1 MTTLAENEVGTEI
14 ENDSAT
20 ESKMVAL
27 GLGSAWVQFGSSAII
42 SFLRYALLFAYV
54 PQQDLGLALLL
65 MGAVNFLYV
74 FDSALA
80 PAITTEV
87 GRAWTGKL
95 PDQVMSSFRH
105 LYRRAFAIFIP
116 VSIAAFPAVLLFT
129 HDYKNYRL
137 LLALWTMF
145 IVRAALGIY
154 VGSRAHVLT
163 GTGWYFVGRATQVVG
178 EATALAV
185 LFGCLHAGLAVY
197 AIGIAAVADG
207 LASSIFVSWFFKKR
221 VTVRAGI
228 PPDPEIMRRL
238 TANCFAIFGNFIGAF
253 MIFNT
258 DNFFLARFVGLGVV
272 ADYSIAYKLAWMIP
286 TLCTPLYNSV
296 YPKYVNSLKDSKRD
310 GIREFFGV
318 VRLNHFLA
326 TGIALGIIFLGKYA
340 VDFCVGPGHYIGL
353 GVLGIMV
360 ATFML
365 DNLHYPHHY
374 TFLCKN
380 RTKVLMYTALTAGTL
395 NLAFTA
401 YLAPRYGA
409 AGVAAGTFLAQ
420 LASTNWVLPVLSL
433 GALNY
438 RIPEYFYRV
447 VLPVLSIWMLP
458 AAYLVFRLSTN

>member
-1 MTTLAENEVGTEI
+1 MF
-14 ENDSAT
+14 
-20 ESKMVAL
+20 AL

-54 PQQDLGLALLL
+54 PQRELGLAILL
-65 MGAVNFLYV
+65 MSAVNFLYV
-74 FDSALA
+74 FDSTLA

-95 PDQVMSSFRH
+95 PDQVISSFRS
-105 LYRRAFAIFIP
+105 LYKKAFAIFVP
-116 VSIAAFPAVLLFT
+116 VSVAAFPAVLFFT
-129 HDYKNYRL
+129 REYKNNQL
-137 LLALWTMF
+137 LLSLWTMF
-145 IVRAALGIY
+145 MIRAGLGIW
-154 VGSRAHVLT
+154 VGSRSHVLT

-178 EATALAV
+178 EFTALAV
-185 LFGCLHAGLAVY
+185 LFACLHAHLGVY

-207 LASSIFVSWFFKKR
+207 VASSIFVSWFFKKR
-221 VTVRAGI
+221 VVADSEVA
-228 PPDPEIMRRL
+228 PDPEIIRRL
-238 TANCFAIFGNFIGAF
+238 TANCLAILGNFVGVF

-258 DNFFLARFVGLGVV
+258 DSFFLARYVGLGVV

-286 TLCTPLYNSV
+286 TLCTPFYNSV
-296 YPKYVNSLKDSKRD
+296 YPKFVNSLRDSKED
-310 GIREFFGV
+310 GVREFFGL

-326 TGIALGIIFLGKYA
+326 SGIALGIIFLGKYA
-340 VDFCVGPGHYIGL
+340 VDFCAGPGHYIGI

-380 RTKVLMYTALTAGTL
+380 RTKVLMYTALTAGIL
-395 NLAFTA
+395 NLGFTA

-420 LASTNWVLPVLSL
+420 LTSTNWVLPVLSL
-433 GALNY
+433 GELEY
-438 RIPEYFYRV
+438 RIPEYLYSV
-447 VLPVLSIWMLP
+447 VLPVLSLWMIP
-458 AAYLVFRLSTN
+458 ATILLLRFTTN